1 VNPVDEAD
9 RWEQHVPVPAAE
21 DDYPHDLL
29 EARFVGDLSNACKCA
44 RNASAAGTGFPSS
57 SSTVHDSA
65 PSGINTRCT
74 RIPTSTLG

>member
-1 VNPVDEAD
+1 MRKE
-9 RWEQHVPVPAAE
+9 R
-21 DDYPHDLL
+21 L
-29 EARFVGDLSNACKCA
+29 R
-44 RNASAAGTGFPSS
+44 RGTGFPSS